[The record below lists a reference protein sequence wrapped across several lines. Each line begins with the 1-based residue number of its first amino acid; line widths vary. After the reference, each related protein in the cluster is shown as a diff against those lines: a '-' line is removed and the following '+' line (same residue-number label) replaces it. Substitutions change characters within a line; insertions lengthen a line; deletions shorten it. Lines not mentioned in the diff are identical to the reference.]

1 MTVTLTALIYPN
13 VDKPMVIREVGTFV
27 ANEEKENGNTVVLK
41 DPVAFS
47 RIVVDPIPLTSGD
60 PIQVIYKLYF

>member
-1 MTVTLTALIYPN
+1 MSIKLTAFIYPDPSN
-13 VDKPMVIREVGTFV
+13 PIVIQEVGTFIKIDDD
-27 ANEEKENGNTVVLK
+27 EKI
-41 DPVAFS
+41 AFS